1 METIK
6 TIYENLTV
14 EELKQSVREIAEQKK
29 TGLLT
34 NGIIRKVQNKIT
46 EFLGGEYFSIDKIE
60 NDIAWEVCKRWY
72 NGTYGSRE
80 GEIGE

>member
-14 EELKQSVREIAEQKK
+14 EELKQSIQEIAEQNES
-29 TGLLT
+29 GDLP
-34 NGIIRKVQNKIT
+34 NGVIRKILKHVREVTKDNHFPLSSVENSIT
-46 EFLGGEYFSIDKIE
+46 
-60 NDIAWEVCKRWY
+60 WEVCKRWY

-80 GEIGE
+80 GVIKE